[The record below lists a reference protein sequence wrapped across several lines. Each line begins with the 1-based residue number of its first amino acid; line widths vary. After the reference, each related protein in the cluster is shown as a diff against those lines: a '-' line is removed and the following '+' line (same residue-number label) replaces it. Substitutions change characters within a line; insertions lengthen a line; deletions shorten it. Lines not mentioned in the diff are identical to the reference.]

1 MLPHY
6 ALQSASA
13 SLSLSLSNQINMLYW
28 HEWKYDINIG
38 KKRGTEQQKVEMN
51 RKISQCFKVWT
62 ASWYVFLETRA
73 AVRPLVAGVIM
84 TGTKEEVRWC
94 HIKSDDGWI
103 KRTQTFTDE
112 TAVRFLCDLTR

>member
-1 MLPHY
+1 MQRQEERDCIIHIKEPELTAIINASHY

-51 RKISQCFKVWT
+51 RKISQCFKV
-62 ASWYVFLETRA
+62 
-73 AVRPLVAGVIM
+73 
-84 TGTKEEVRWC
+84 
-94 HIKSDDGWI
+94 
-103 KRTQTFTDE
+103 
-112 TAVRFLCDLTR
+112 